1 MLDSNLRK
9 NINFLSLFLEEKNL
23 HVRLYLLLSISKVSK
38 IPVRMRDLDTIIK
51 RIDINL
57 DGEINFS

>member
-1 MLDSNLRK
+1 M
-9 NINFLSLFLEEKNL
+9 NF
-23 HVRLYLLLSISKVSK
+23 LLSICKVSK